1 MPRAALLALLL
12 LLLAPAA
19 ARADLLRPDGPP
31 STASPDPAWVRVG
44 DAIALDYAAQNGW
57 ADACAGR
64 EIRIDVYP
72 DLDAAQ
78 GRPVVA
84 YADLGGSCSMAVEE
98 AQLQSPDAFCD
109 TYVHE
114 RLHLVRGDA
123 WHDPVPGHPLYTD
136 VLPYAPCHDAWR
148 PQLSRGEA
156 VARVRA
162 RVGAGWRWPSW
173 AGRTATRRP
182 TSCGRPAAAQTGAGC
197 SARSSRSG
205 ATATAHR
212 PRSPAWRSGP
222 RGRPAP
228 AAP

>member
-1 MPRAALLALLL
+1 VPRAALLALLL

-31 STASPDPAWVRVG
+31 STAAPDPAWVRVG

-72 DLDAAQ
+72 DLDAVQ

-162 RVGAGWRWPSW
+162 RVGAGWRL
-173 AGRTATRRP
+173 AVVGRPDGDEAAYLVRATRR
-182 TSCGRPAAAQTGAGC
+182 RADRRRLQRAEFEV
-197 SARSSRSG
+197 
-205 ATATAHR
+205 
-212 PRSPAWRSGP
+212 WRDRYG
-222 RGRPAP
+222 AP
-228 AAP
+228 AALTRVA